1 MIPGKVYMPEDVL
14 RAALYRRWWIVIPF
28 LVIGIASFLYS
39 LSQPK
44 RYRSETLILVV
55 PQRIPESY
63 VRSTVTAPIE
73 GRLRS
78 ISEQIL
84 SRSRLEQVIKDFGL
98 YVRQRELMPM
108 EDVVE
113 GMRQNISLTTVRG
126 DSFRV
131 TFSAGD
137 PIVAMK
143 ITERL
148 ASMFI
153 DENLRD
159 REVQAEGTNQ
169 FLETQLEGARQRLL
183 EHEKRLEKYRLEHSG
198 ELPSQSQANLQT
210 VLGHRQQLQTVS
222 ESINRDRDRRLM
234 LERTQAEI
242 SASEAS
248 QPAPDKPAAA
258 PQQADSEQALDK
270 ARETLRTQLLRLKPD
285 HPDVIATRRLVVQLE
300 RQVQDEAAAQPVASA
315 AKPRAIPDAAR
326 IVRLKQVQAELDN
339 IDRQIAAKEA
349 DAARLHKQID
359 EYQRRVDAAPMR
371 ETEMTELMRDYKT
384 LQDVYVGLLEKKE
397 ASKLAANLERAQAGE
412 QFKILDPARVPER
425 PYSPDHVRTTAFGA
439 LAGLGFGLALALL
452 LEMRDST
459 IRMEDDVV
467 RLLALPVIAVVPQ
480 MHTAVDRR
488 RFRRLLA
495 SIVVGVGLLAGLV
508 AAGVAWQ
515 LGKLG

>member
-1 MIPGKVYMPEDVL
+1 MPEDVL
-14 RAALYRRWWIVIPF
+14 RAALHRRWWILIPLF
-28 LVIGIASFLYS
+28 LIGIGSMLYS
-39 LSQPK
+39 FSQPK

-98 YVRQRELMPM
+98 YVRQRELTPM

-113 GMRQNISLTTVRG
+113 AMRQNISLTTVRG

-131 TFSAGD
+131 TYSAGD
-137 PIVAMK
+137 AVVAMK
-143 ITERL
+143 VTERL

-153 DENLRD
+153 EENLRD

-169 FLETQLEGARQRLL
+169 FLETQLEAARQRLL
-183 EHEKRLEKYRLEHSG
+183 EHEKRLEKYRVAHAG
-198 ELPSQSQANLQT
+198 ELPSQSQGNLQA
-210 VLGHRQQLQTVS
+210 VLGHRQQLQAVS

-234 LERTQAEI
+234 LERTLGEVT
-242 SASEAS
+242 SGEVS
-248 QPAPDKPAAA
+248 QPSPERSATPQDA
-258 PQQADSEQALDK
+258 PQQALDK
-270 ARETLRTQLLRLKPD
+270 ARETLRTQLIRLKPD
-285 HPDVIATRRLVVQLE
+285 HPDVIATRRQIVQLE
-300 RQVQDEAAAQPVASA
+300 RQVQDGTVAPPA
-315 AKPRAIPDAAR
+315 PEKPRPMAEATR
-326 IVRLKQVQAELDN
+326 IVRQRQIQAELDN
-339 IDRQIAAKEA
+339 VDRQIAAKEE
-349 DAARLHKQID
+349 DAAHLHKQID

-397 ASKLAANLERAQAGE
+397 ASKLSANLERAQAGE

-425 PYSPDHVRTTAFGA
+425 PYSPDHFRTTSIGA
-439 LAGLGFGLALALL
+439 VAGLGFGLALALL

-459 IRMEDDVV
+459 IRREDDIV
-467 RLLALPVIAVVPQ
+467 RLLALPVIAVVPM
-480 MHTAVDRR
+480 MHTALDRR
-488 RFRRLLA
+488 RFRRMVA
-495 SIVVGVGLLAGLV
+495 SAVVGLGLLAGLI
-508 AAGVAWQ
+508 AAGVAWE

>member
-1 MIPGKVYMPEDVL
+1 MLPGKVYMPEDVL
-14 RAALYRRWWIVIPF
+14 RAALYRRWWILIPL
-28 LVIGIASFLYS
+28 LVIGIGSMLYS

-98 YVRQRELMPM
+98 YVSQRELMPM

-137 PIVAMK
+137 PVVAMK
-143 ITERL
+143 VTERL

-153 DENLRD
+153 VENLRD

-183 EHEKRLEKYRLEHSG
+183 EHEKRLEKYRLAHAG
-198 ELPSQSQANLQT
+198 ELPSQSQANLQA
-210 VLGHRQQLQTVS
+210 VLGHRQQLQNVS

-234 LERTQAEI
+234 LERTLAEVN
-242 SASEAS
+242 AGEAS
-248 QPAPDKPAAA
+248 QPALPAASPQDA
-258 PQQADSEQALDK
+258 PEQALEK
-270 ARETLRTQLLRLKPD
+270 ARETLRTQLVRLKLD
-285 HPDVIATRRLVVQLE
+285 HPDVIATRRLIVQLE
-300 RQVQDEAAAQPVASA
+300 RQVQDGIVAQPVPE
-315 AKPRAIPDAAR
+315 KPRPMPEATR
-326 IVRLKQVQAELDN
+326 IVRQRQVQAELDN

-349 DAARLHKQID
+349 DVARLHTQID

-397 ASKLAANLERAQAGE
+397 ASKLSANLERAQAGE

-425 PYSPDHVRTTAFGA
+425 PYSPDHVRATSFGS

-459 IRMEDDVV
+459 VRREDDIV
-467 RLLALPVIAVVPQ
+467 RLLALPVIAVVPM
-480 MHTAVDRR
+480 MHTALDRQ
-488 RFRRLLA
+488 RFRRVLA
-495 SIVVGVGLLAGLV
+495 SIVVGIGLLAGLIAV
-508 AAGVAWQ
+508 GVAWE